1 MERRGIGATGVRLSV
16 IGFGTAQLQMLPER
30 QAIAAMRR
38 AFELGIDW
46 VHTAPDYGGVEP
58 WIARAVRE
66 SGRDVSVVTQCPA
79 YLSQLEPFFDN
90 ARTLF
95 ARDTLD
101 LYGVNCI
108 EDIEYVGE
116 NVWGRGGIVDTL
128 ARKRREGQVRG
139 LFCTT
144 HAPIDYMERLV
155 TCGVFDALMVAY
167 NPLEF
172 HLLSYDPSKYG
183 RRFENLRDVRERLL
197 PLAKAHGVSVIVMK
211 ALAGGLLTRGRA
223 FPPAHWPGET
233 AGIPAADLL
242 RYALSLPGVA
252 AVAPGI
258 ASIEEA
264 EENARAGHGEVA
276 LDPAH
281 VAAIEHVAAEMRTL
295 LCSRCGA
302 CEPTCSQGLPISSMF
317 RDAYIW
323 GYGNE
328 TFMADDRENY
338 ARLHPSAALAC
349 ATCEAQTC
357 RCPQGLDVPRALAA
371 AHATVAGLRRSG
383 RHPGALDAIGAV
395 NGGPHL
401 PRVISREIRRD
412 GRRAVARFLIEN
424 GSDAMWTAYSH
435 VPDERVAIAIAVS
448 IDGRLHATAPLRANV
463 CAGQRSPV
471 VIEFETPDTPGRYR
485 LDFHLLPLSATAA
498 DARASRFF
506 DTTIEV

>member
-1 MERRGIGATGVRLSV
+1 MQRRAIGSTGVRLSV

-38 AFELGIDW
+38 AFELGVDW

-79 YLSQLEPFFDN
+79 FLSQLEPFFDH
-90 ARTLF
+90 ARRLF
-95 ARDTLD
+95 GRDTLD

-116 NVWGRGGIVDTL
+116 NVWGRGGIVETL
-128 ARKRREGQVRG
+128 SRKRREGTVRG
-139 LFCTT
+139 LFCST

-155 TCGVFDALMVAY
+155 TCGVFDAVMVAY

-172 HLLSYDPSKYG
+172 HLLSYDPSKYN

-197 PLAKAHGVSVIVMK
+197 PLAEAHGVSVILMK
-211 ALAGGLLTRGRA
+211 ALAGGLLTKGRA
-223 FPPAHWPGET
+223 FPPAHWPIG
-233 AGIPAADLL
+233 APSVPAADLL

-258 ASIEEA
+258 ASVAEA
-264 EENARAGHGEVA
+264 EENARAGHGEIA

-281 VAAIEHVAAEMRTL
+281 TAAIEQVAAEMRTL

-302 CEPTCSQGLPISSMF
+302 CEPTCSRGLPISSMF

-338 ARLHPSAALAC
+338 AALHPPDALAC
-349 ATCEAQTC
+349 ATCDAQTC

-371 AHATVAGLRRSG
+371 VHDTVAGLRRGG
-383 RHPGALDAIGAV
+383 RHPGPLDAIAAG
-395 NGGPHL
+395 NGGPHRARL
-401 PRVISREIRRD
+401 ISREISTD

-424 GSDAMWTAYSH
+424 AGDDMWTAFAH
-435 VPDERVAIAIAVS
+435 VADEQVAVAIGVS

-463 CAGQRSPV
+463 CAGQRSPI
-471 VIEFETPDTPGRYR
+471 VIEFEMPESDGQRH
-485 LDFHLLPLSATAA
+485 LDFYLLPVAATTA
-498 DARASRFF
+498 DARATRFF
-506 DTTIEV
+506 DTTLEV